1 MAGLKIEKVNDGVIF
16 TAKIVPGSSRTAL
29 CGLLDGMLKVKIA
42 AAPEKQ
48 KANGCLCEFLAEKI
62 GVKKK
67 DVSIVSGKTNPIKK
81 VQVLGVTIETVLKK
95 IIDKKTKKND

>member
-1 MAGLKIEKVNDGVIF
+1 MVGLKIEKVNDGVVF

-48 KANGCLCEFLAEKI
+48 KANGCLCEFLAKKI

-67 DVSIVSGKTNPIKK
+67 DVNIVSGKTSSIKK
-81 VQVLGVTIETVLKK
+81 IKISGQANPAKVLAGLTGISK
-95 IIDKKTKKND
+95 

>member
-1 MAGLKIEKVNDGVIF
+1 MADLKIEQTNDGVVF

-29 CGLLDGMLKVKIA
+29 CGLLNGMLKVKIV

-48 KANGCLCEFLAEKI
+48 KANSCLCEFLAKKI

-67 DVSIVSGKTNPIKK
+67 DVSIVSGKTSSIKK
-81 VQVLGVTIETVLKK
+81 IKISGKANPAKVLAGLSGTS
-95 IIDKKTKKND
+95 N